1 MTQSTTVSSIV
12 EGTSTAVYPP
22 VSSVAVINR
31 TDNVQVVEHFIN
43 NMSTPKT
50 ININSTSETNSTTL
64 NTTTDAS
71 VSSNCS
77 SSDTDDFVS
86 SSDMAVPAFNNTEPN
101 NTTLVTSHPTISSTA
116 TMINLTS
123 DLEQYAGSDNGTDS
137 SINSTMLSDADSAQV
152 DYQSTAVY
160 TINDTSS
167 LQNDDN
173 TTPVD
178 SE

>member
-12 EGTSTAVYPP
+12 EGTSTAVYPS

-43 NMSTPKT
+43 NISTPKT

-64 NTTTDAS
+64 NTTTDVS
-71 VSSNCS
+71 VTSNCS
-77 SSDTDDFVS
+77 SCDTDDFVS
-86 SSDMAVPAFNNTEPN
+86 SSDMAVPAFNNT
-101 NTTLVTSHPTISSTA
+101 SHPTISSTA

-123 DLEQYAGSDNGTDS
+123 GLEQYAGSDNGTDS

-152 DYQSTAVY
+152 DYPSTAVY